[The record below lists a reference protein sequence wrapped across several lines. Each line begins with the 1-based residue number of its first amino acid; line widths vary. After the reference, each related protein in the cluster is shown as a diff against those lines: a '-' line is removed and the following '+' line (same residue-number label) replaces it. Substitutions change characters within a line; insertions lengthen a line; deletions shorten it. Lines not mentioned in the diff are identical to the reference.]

1 MKKLTKKYTTISDIA
16 KAAGVSKTT
25 VSRYLNGHF
34 ERMSAATRQKITAI
48 IEQEGYQVNSQAQ
61 ALSHQQSHL
70 VGMVVADIENI
81 FSSLLFKG
89 ADQFLEAAGYSIMLM
104 NANNDPTLEQRQL
117 ERLLKLRVDGL
128 ILQPTQTTASAYQLL
143 ADRQVPTVLVDRK
156 VTPAKWPQVA
166 TDNFTYSKL
175 LVDYAAR
182 QAFKQVIVVSED
194 LQANSARQERLAG
207 VQAAAKEHS
216 LTVQTVEIAPHEPTS
231 RLYAKLAQIPHWLS
245 GQTVIYALK
254 GTLLTRLMETL
265 AEFGIRIPAEVG
277 VMAFDDWDWA
287 KLMSP
292 QITTIQQDPQQL
304 GLVAAK
310 ELCALLKDEPVAPLT
325 LVESQL
331 MIRKSL

>member
-1 MKKLTKKYTTISDIA
+1 MTKKYTTISDIA
-16 KAAGVSKTT
+16 KAANVSKTT

-70 VGMVVADIENI
+70 IGMVVADIENI

-104 NANNDPTLEQRQL
+104 NANNDPQLEQRQL
-117 ERLLKLRVDGL
+117 ARLLKLRIDGL
-128 ILQPTQTTASAYQLL
+128 ILQPSQSSAAAYQLL
-143 ADRQVPTVLVDRK
+143 ADRQVTTILVDRK
-156 VTPAKWPQVA
+156 VTPAKWPQVV
-166 TDNFTYSKL
+166 TDNAGYSKL

-182 QAFKQVIVVSED
+182 QHFTQVIVLSED

-207 VQAAAKEHS
+207 VKAAAKAHG
-216 LTVQTVEIAPHEPTS
+216 LTVQTVEISHDEPTS
-231 RLYAKLAQIPHWLS
+231 RLYAKLAQIPDWLA

-254 GTLLTRLMETL
+254 GTILTRLMETL
-265 AEFGIRIPAEVG
+265 AEFSVQIPAEVG

-304 GLVAAK
+304 GLVAAQQ
-310 ELCALLKDEPVAPLT
+310 LLALLNHQTVPPLT
-325 LVESQL
+325 MVESQL
-331 MIRKSL
+331 KIRKSL